1 MSSHKIKR
9 EFAVL
14 KREEADGSSE
24 TDVEDD
30 YVKADEKTTVNTF
43 FQESEEVFIL
53 FYFLLYFI
61 N

>member
-1 MSSHKIKR
+1 M
-9 EFAVL
+9 L